1 MAITSHQHRDSVLE
15 SAHPALPS
23 RYDFPSKTDYGHERD
38 ALSPLVHHSHSRESA
53 SLPQRPSGE
62 KLAPIWPHHEMK
74 HDQSSVSS
82 EEDSPPPQR
91 RLSRTPPEREEPR
104 AKRAHC
110 SPSTTRRDDGTH
122 PPVGSC
128 PGDGLCNGM
137 GGASSCDGCPTYNNV
152 IGQSSTPPPGSAN
165 GQEGGATA
173 PESADK
179 KSAPAPRPGA
189 ESRGTSQSSN
199 RTAPTPDTSSSVA
212 DKAEQAARPTIEAL
226 RCTNCQT
233 TTTPLWRRD
242 EDGNNICNACGLY
255 HKLHGTHRPI
265 GMRKTVIKRRKR
277 LTNSGANH
285 GNAHGHHS
293 NTNTSNASAS
303 PNAGGSGSGSAGV
316 PARNTP
322 TAGVS
327 PASMRGTPAHTSD
340 AGAYARAER
349 DREAAMVLME
359 VGTTRWGKPP
369 VQARHGVR
377 APPPSA
383 PPASSAFGASRG
395 APNSAAAYALD
406 EAEEA
411 ALLQQRA
418 AEHSPAF
425 AGQSPVHADRRLAS
439 EAEYAA
445 SIAHSNAMGMH
456 ARMYPP
462 SGAYAAGAIPYSHA
476 VRLSELERLR
486 DELYLERSR
495 LNDVLERTEMA
506 LADARRMRYPAPRMR
521 KASPGDL
528 GEADALHASR
538 MLSDAPYED
547 TGYSTTPL
555 HAPDGVEAKHLP
567 DLSDLRGAP
576 GAVATPA
583 SVVSAWRARDAR

>member
-1 MAITSHQHRDSVLE
+1 
-15 SAHPALPS
+15 
-23 RYDFPSKTDYGHERD
+23 
-38 ALSPLVHHSHSRESA
+38 
-53 SLPQRPSGE
+53 
-62 KLAPIWPHHEMK
+62 
-74 HDQSSVSS
+74 
-82 EEDSPPPQR
+82 
-91 RLSRTPPEREEPR
+91 
-104 AKRAHC
+104 
-110 SPSTTRRDDGTH
+110 
-122 PPVGSC
+122 
-128 PGDGLCNGM
+128 M

-152 IGQSSTPPPGSAN
+152 IGQSSTPPPGSRN
-165 GQEGGATA
+165 GQEGGPA

-179 KSAPAPRPGA
+179 KSVPAATPGA
-189 ESRGTSQSSN
+189 ESRGTSQSSGH
-199 RTAPTPDTSSSVA
+199 TAPSPETSNGGA
-212 DKAEQAARPTIEAL
+212 GKAEQGARPTIEAL

-255 HKLHGTHRPI
+255 YKLHGTHRPI

-277 LTNSGANH
+277 LTNGGTNH
-285 GNAHGHHS
+285 GNVHAHHS

-303 PNAGGSGSGSAGV
+303 PNAGGSGSGAAGV
-316 PARNTP
+316 PARNVPAT
-322 TAGVS
+322 GVS
-327 PASMRGTPAHTSD
+327 PASMRGTPTHKSD

-377 APPPSA
+377 APPAPTPAPAVSSAYAASRSA
-383 PPASSAFGASRG
+383 PNGA
-395 APNSAAAYALD
+395 APYALD
-406 EAEEA
+406 DAEEA
-411 ALLQQRA
+411 ARLQQRT
-418 AEHSPAF
+418 AERSPAF

-445 SIAHSNAMGMH
+445 SMAHSNAMGMH
-456 ARMYPP
+456 PRMYPP
-462 SGAYAAGAIPYSHA
+462 SSAYAAGAIPYSHA

-521 KASPGDL
+521 KASPGEL
-528 GEADALHASR
+528 GEAEALHASR
-538 MLSDAPYED
+538 VLSDAPYED
-547 TGYSTTPL
+547 AAYPGAPL

-567 DLSDLRGAP
+567 DLPDLRGAP
-576 GAVATPA
+576 GAVATPT
-583 SVVSAWRARDAR
+583 SVVSTWRARDAR